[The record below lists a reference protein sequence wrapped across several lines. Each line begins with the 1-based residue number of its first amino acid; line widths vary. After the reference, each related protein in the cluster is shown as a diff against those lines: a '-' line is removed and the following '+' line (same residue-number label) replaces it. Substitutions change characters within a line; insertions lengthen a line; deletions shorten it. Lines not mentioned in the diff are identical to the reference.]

1 MSVLVYRYRK
11 TYLSP
16 SLSFTISRSVTFRF
30 SLFDITSCGMADTD
44 ESTIVLLLTL
54 FIVGSVHIEDNNPF
68 HVSSLLL
75 YALENY
81 MFRWGIE
88 RD

>member
-1 MSVLVYRYRK
+1 
-11 TYLSP
+11 
-16 SLSFTISRSVTFRF
+16 
-30 SLFDITSCGMADTD
+30 MADTD

-81 MFRWGIE
+81 MFLWGIE